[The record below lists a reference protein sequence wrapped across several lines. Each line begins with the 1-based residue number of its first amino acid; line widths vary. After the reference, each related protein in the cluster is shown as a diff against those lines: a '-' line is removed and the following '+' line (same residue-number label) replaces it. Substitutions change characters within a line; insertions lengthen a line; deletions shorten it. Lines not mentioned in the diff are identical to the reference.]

1 MKKTILTGLLTAG
14 FSMGLMA
21 QGLIAMDNSNG
32 TGSSTATTKGLIFLQ
47 GATTVPET
55 AATLHAALLGGS
67 SATSLALLNASGAAA
82 NSGSVLMDNLG
93 PGQYTDDN
101 GYSYIV
107 PNVAGGGTA
116 FFQLEVWAGNFTSMA
131 AAQAAGQAV
140 GMSTVFS
147 ETVGGGTATPPSLDA
162 MPAIIMTVPEPGTF
176 ALAGLGAAAMLI
188 FRRRK

>member
-14 FSMGLMA
+14 FAMGMMA
-21 QGLIAMDNSNG
+21 QGLINIDNSNG
-32 TGSSTATTKGLIFLQ
+32 TGSSTAATKGLIFLQ
-47 GATTVPET
+47 GTTTVPQT
-55 AATLHAALLGGS
+55 AATLHATLLGGS
-67 SATSLALLNASGAAA
+67 SAGALAVLNASGVSATSA
-82 NSGSVLMDNLG
+82 GVLIDNIG
-93 PGQYTDDN
+93 AGQYTDDTGN
-101 GYSYIV
+101 AYII
-107 PNVAGGGTA
+107 PNVVSGGTG

-176 ALAGLGAAAMLI
+176 ALAGLGTAAMLI